1 VPQGEAGTPRPNP
14 NWWREVRG
22 VRISSNPHLR
32 LDGEPKAF
40 DEDVHWIFDREG
52 KSEHLRRQV
61 YSLQVTPMAEE
72 RVYVGLLNVLEWPK
86 LMNPSKHPPFLY
98 DTMRTYLATSRDGIH
113 FDTDFV

>member
-1 VPQGEAGTPRPNP
+1 
-14 NWWREVRG
+14 
-22 VRISSNPHLR
+22 
-32 LDGEPKAF
+32 
-40 DEDVHWIFDREG
+40 
-52 KSEHLRRQV
+52 
-61 YSLQVTPMAEE
+61 MAEE